1 MKNLGVLHHFLG
13 MHVQPSG
20 DGLVLSQKQY
30 MVELLDRTGMSE
42 CKPCFTLVDTNP
54 EVASADDA
62 PVTDASDFRSLAGAL
77 QWLTFTRPD
86 IAYAVQQVFLHMYSP
101 REPHLASLKRILRYI
116 CGTLDLGLLLR
127 PSTTTD
133 LVVYTDADW
142 AVAWIRAC
150 HGHHRERS
158 LMWGRTYARQKREA
172 AGGAGSSARKE
183 GTSVGSSARKEGMA
197 KESARKED
205 MAKESD

>member
-1 MKNLGVLHHFLG
+1 
-13 MHVQPSG
+13 
-20 DGLVLSQKQY
+20 
-30 MVELLDRTGMSE
+30 MVELLDRIGMSE
-42 CKPCFTLVDTNP
+42 CKPCLTPVDTNP

-101 REPHLASLKRILRYI
+101 RESHLASLKRILRYI

-142 AVAWIRAC
+142 AVAWIRA
-150 HGHHRERS
+150 GPPWAMLRS
-158 LMWGRTYARQKREA
+158 LVTTSSLGPPSVRTLSPGLALKMSIALWLMQLPKPHDCTSSSWNSTLLFA
-172 AGGAGSSARKE
+172 AQH
-183 GTSVGSSARKEGMA
+183 
-197 KESARKED
+197 
-205 MAKESD
+205 